1 MTSSTLD
8 ENDFVPAS
16 GLDGGHRMTL
26 YTWGRPRYFP
36 HLPRPLR
43 RYFDVAPDARVLSH
57 CHWQPTPASCP
68 TLLALHGLEGS
79 SHAHYMRGI
88 ADKAFH
94 AGLNVVLLNQRN
106 CGDSEHL
113 SQGLYHS
120 GLSADPRA
128 VMEELAA
135 VDRLRDIA
143 VVGYS
148 LGGNVGLK
156 LAGDYG
162 DQPPVALRAV
172 CAVSPTMD
180 LSRCVDAL
188 ERRENTLYEWNF
200 VRNLKARM
208 RRKARALPGR
218 FNLDALDGVRTV
230 RGFDEAFTAPHH
242 GFKDAA
248 DYYYRASSLRV
259 IDRVAIPTLIIS
271 AADDPFVPPDQ
282 FSHKAITTNPSVTT
296 AISRHGG
303 HCGFFTT
310 PRPGFD
316 GYWAEQ
322 RAIDFIRQQ
331 IDKNALASTRPINA
345 RDILPTLI
353 KPDR

>member
-1 MTSSTLD
+1 
-8 ENDFVPAS
+8 
-16 GLDGGHRMTL
+16 MTL

-36 HLPRPLR
+36 HLPRPVR
-43 RYFDVAPDARVLSH
+43 RYFDVAPDARVLAH
-57 CHWQPTPASCP
+57 CHWQPTPESCQ

-79 SHAHYMRGI
+79 SHAHYMRGM

-106 CGDSEHL
+106 CGNSEHL

-120 GLSADPRA
+120 GLSGDPRA
-128 VMEELAA
+128 VIEELVA

-148 LGGNVGLK
+148 LGGNVALK

-162 DQPPVALRAV
+162 DQPPAALSAV

-180 LSRCVDAL
+180 LDRCVHAL
-188 ERRENTLYEWNF
+188 ERRENSLYEWNF

-208 RRKARALPGR
+208 RRKARALPGL
-218 FNLDALDGVRTV
+218 FNLDALAGIRTV
-230 RGFDEAFTAPHH
+230 RSFDEAFTAPHH
-242 GFKDAA
+242 GFKDAS
-248 DYYYRASSLRV
+248 DYYFRASSLRV
-259 IDRVAIPTLIIS
+259 IEHVAIPTLIIS
-271 AADDPFVPPDQ
+271 SEDDPFVPPDQ
-282 FSHKAITTNPSVTT
+282 FSNKAITKNQSVTT
-296 AISRHGG
+296 AISRFGG

-310 PRPGFD
+310 PRSGFD

-322 RAIDFIRQQ
+322 RAIEFIRH
-331 IDKNALASTRPINA
+331 SRSA
-345 RDILPTLI
+345 RTPCY
-353 KPDR
+353 